1 VAFHGLVIQNKGQT
15 PTYARGS
22 SEGVSG
28 AGMFTPK
35 PVARQWCR
43 KANRTMW
50 NRNIIKQQRLS
61 GQVYTN
67 RGGKEIAEKKPR
79 VF

>member
-1 VAFHGLVIQNKGQT
+1 LVIQNKGQT

-35 PVARQWCR
+35 PEENQKTSVE
-43 KANRTMW
+43 
-50 NRNIIKQQRLS
+50 KQIEPC
-61 GQVYTN
+61 
-67 RGGKEIAEKKPR
+67 GKEIL
-79 VF
+79 